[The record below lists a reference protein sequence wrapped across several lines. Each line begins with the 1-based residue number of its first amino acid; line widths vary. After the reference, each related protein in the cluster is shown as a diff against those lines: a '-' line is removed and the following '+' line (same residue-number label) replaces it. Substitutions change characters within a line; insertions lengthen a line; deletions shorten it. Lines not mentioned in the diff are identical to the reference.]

1 MAFPLRY
8 RKVKNPIG
16 SNRVLDAFQII
27 IIAGLCAFSPALALA
42 QQAQTQQH
50 IGFDFLP
57 SLNRGDSYS

>member
-8 RKVKNPIG
+8 RTVKNPIG

-50 IGFDFLP
+50 IGYKAFIE
-57 SLNRGDSYS
+57 LNLASIV